1 MMKLCSCRHA
11 PDGRGSLNS
20 ARRQL
25 IGFAAL
31 ASVAALMGC
40 SEPAGGIKA
49 LTPVEIGSATTC
61 ELDGM
66 LLADYPGPKAQ
77 IFYAGA
83 DEPIF
88 MCDTV
93 EMFNTLLQPEQV
105 RKVAAVYVQ
114 DMGKADWDQPR
125 GNWIDATKGFYVLG
139 TKRRGSMG
147 PTIASFSL
155 EADAQTFMAK
165 WGGKLLSYAEVT
177 PNMADLSGGALND
190 TRM

>member
-1 MMKLCSCRHA
+1 MMKLWSSFGVGV
-11 PDGRGSLNS
+11 GRRPLV
-20 ARRQL
+20 
-25 IGFAAL
+25 GFAVL
-31 ASVAALMGC
+31 AMVAALLGC
-40 SEPAGGIKA
+40 SDQATGAKA
-49 LTPVEIGSATTC
+49 LAPVEIGTATTC

-83 DEPIF
+83 AEPVF

-105 RKVAAVYVQ
+105 RKVVAVYVQ

-125 GNWIDATKGFYVLG
+125 GNWMDATQGLFVLG
-139 TKRRGSMG
+139 AKRNGSMG

-155 EADAQTFMAK
+155 ESDAQAFIAK
-165 WGGKLLSYAEVT
+165 WGGKLLRYAEVT
-177 PNMADLSGGALND
+177 PNMVDLSGGALND